1 MEVAE
6 IRFFVSGPSIQ
17 PESLNDIDT
26 DKDSWMLRSLCILVD
41 TSLGDLHLYSGSK
54 RRSNMNRLEFSRVPL
69 SNVSRPSEEAGRH
82 LIKLRRKGIAPAVA
96 QTHFRSNRLHR
107 FCGIS
112 NEDGLFAATPRPLWF
127 VSERGAPT
135 VVSHKSRHVSPAG
148 GRVPVSGFC
157 TTMPA
162 VFRSASSGFI
172 TMHERIGR
180 VGSQRLTLYN
190 GLWDVFAPHGLLPG
204 GCCIQKVPLGVT
216 VRHIE
221 FIDDASISTTS
232 RPVYAMLVSHEIE
245 GDQSYL
251 NDDGL
256 TAEERQRQRAEI
268 EAIKVRKQVEADLGG
283 FDMEQEWVEEIER
296 EDCFTIDSTLGL
308 APSMPTRKYELWIV
322 DASSQWKILDKY
334 ELEEFEHGTALKVM
348 FLTDVS
354 SSSLCMC
361 VYYISSLLIQ

>member
-1 MEVAE
+1 MPLWHGA
-6 IRFFVSGPSIQ
+6 S
-17 PESLNDIDT
+17 
-26 DKDSWMLRSLCILVD
+26 
-41 TSLGDLHLYSGSK
+41 TSLS
-54 RRSNMNRLEFSRVPL
+54 FS
-69 SNVSRPSEEAGRH
+69 
-82 LIKLRRKGIAPAVA
+82 
-96 QTHFRSNRLHR
+96 
-107 FCGIS
+107 
-112 NEDGLFAATPRPLWF
+112 
-127 VSERGAPT
+127 
-135 VVSHKSRHVSPAG
+135 
-148 GRVPVSGFC
+148 
-157 TTMPA
+157 
-162 VFRSASSGFI
+162 
-172 TMHERIGR
+172 
-180 VGSQRLTLYN
+180 
-190 GLWDVFAPHGLLPG
+190 LLLA
-204 GCCIQKVPLGVT
+204 IGVT